1 MLMEKVDQLLR
12 VWEPKSQRYL
22 PLLTLDFD
30 ESVAVLGSNDGQE
43 NQVLPINK
51 LIFERNTYFKDKKGQ
66 FIFENDLVEIKPDVM
81 GVVVYHEQQGKF
93 VIHIAQ
99 QDCDVDLGKHVHA
112 LDYGSVRVMDSKY
125 L

>member
-1 MLMEKVDQLLR
+1 MENVNQLLR

-30 ESVAVLGSNDGQE
+30 ESVAILGSNDGQE
-43 NQVLPINK
+43 NQAFPINK

-81 GVVVYHEQQGKF
+81 GVVVYYDQQGKF
-93 VIHIAQ
+93 VVHIAQ
-99 QDCDVDLGKHVHA
+99 QDCDVDLDKHVHA
-112 LDYGSVRVMDSKY
+112 LDYGSVHVMNSKY

>member
-1 MLMEKVDQLLR
+1 MENVNQLLR

-30 ESVAVLGSNDGQE
+30 ESVAILGSNDGQE
-43 NQVLPINK
+43 NQAFPINK
-51 LIFERNTYFKDKKGQ
+51 LIFKRNTYFKDKKGQ

-81 GVVVYHEQQGKF
+81 GVVVYYDQQGKF
-93 VIHIAQ
+93 VVHIAQ

-112 LDYGSVRVMDSKY
+112 LDYGSVHVMNSKY

>member
-1 MLMEKVDQLLR
+1 MENVNQLLR

-30 ESVAVLGSNDGQE
+30 ESVAILGSNNGQE

-81 GVVVYHEQQGKF
+81 GIVVYYDQQGKF

-112 LDYGSVRVMDSKY
+112 LDYGSVRVMNSKY